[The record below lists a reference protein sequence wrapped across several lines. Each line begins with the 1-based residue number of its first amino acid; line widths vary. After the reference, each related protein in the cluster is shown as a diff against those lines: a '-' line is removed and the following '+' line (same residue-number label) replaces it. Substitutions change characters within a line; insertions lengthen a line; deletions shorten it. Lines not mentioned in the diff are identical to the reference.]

1 MERKI
6 NDKIYGMTKRIFIIY
21 GHHNTK
27 DSFNASI
34 RDTFINEAKKIG
46 HEIDLINLH
55 EEKPLNFFDG
65 SPPNDQVLNY
75 RQRLEKCDVMF
86 MISPCYN
93 LRATAILENWIDL
106 VLAPKWFFAFKR
118 VVGNWGYPVAGTMKN
133 KLAIMS
139 MSYGG
144 NIFSIQTWFQNMPFR
159 RIKAGVLKL
168 GGMKIKYLR
177 FYEVLPGMT
186 EERFLKHMDKVRK
199 LVRQL

>member
-1 MERKI
+1 MP
-6 NDKIYGMTKRIFIIY
+6 KRIFIVY

-27 DSFNASI
+27 KSFNQSI
-34 RDTFINEAKKIG
+34 RDTFIDEAKRNG

-55 EEKPLNFFDG
+55 DEKPIPFFDG
-65 SPPNDQVLNY
+65 SPPSEQILDY
-75 RQRLEKCDVMF
+75 RNRLEKCDVMF

-106 VLAPKWFFAFKR
+106 VLAPKWFFSFKR
-118 VVGNWGYPVAGTMKN
+118 VWNNWGYPKSGAMKN

-168 GGMKIKYLR
+168 GGMKIRYTR
-177 FYEVLPGMT
+177 FYEVLPGMKQ
-186 EERFLKHMDKVRK
+186 EKFEKHMENVRK
-199 LVRQL
+199 LAREL

>member
-1 MERKI
+1 MS
-6 NDKIYGMTKRIFIIY
+6 KRIFIVY

-27 DSFNASI
+27 KSFNQAV
-34 RDTFINEAKKIG
+34 RDTFIDECNKIG
-46 HEIDLINLH
+46 HKIDLINLH
-55 EEKPLNFFDG
+55 DEKPIPFFNG
-65 SPPNDQVLNY
+65 SSPSEQIVDY
-75 RQRLEKCDVMF
+75 RKRLEQSDVMF

-93 LRATAILENWIDL
+93 LRASAILENFIDIC
-106 VLAPKWFFAFKR
+106 LAPKWFFAFKR
-118 VVGNWGYPVAGTMKN
+118 VVGNWGYPVAGAMKN

-177 FYEVLPGMT
+177 FYEVLPGMK
-186 EERFLKHMDKVRK
+186 EEKFEKEMKKVRK
-199 LVRQL
+199 LARQL

>member
-1 MERKI
+1 MS
-6 NDKIYGMTKRIFIIY
+6 KRIFVVY
-21 GHHNTK
+21 GHHNVK
-27 DSFNASI
+27 KSFNASI
-34 RDTFINEAKKIG
+34 RDTFIDEAKKNG
-46 HEIDLINLH
+46 HEVDLINLH

-65 SPPNDQVLNY
+65 SPPNEQVLNY
-75 RQRLEKCDVMF
+75 RTRLEKCDIMF

-93 LRATAILENWIDL
+93 LRASAILENWIDL

-118 VVGNWGYPVAGTMKN
+118 VMGNWGYPVAGVMKN

-144 NIFSIQTWFQNMPFR
+144 NFFSIQTWFQNMPFR

-177 FYEVLPGMT
+177 FYEVLPGMKDAT
-186 EERFLKHMDKVRK
+186 FAKHMEKVRK
-199 LVRQL
+199 LARQL

>member
-1 MERKI
+1 
-6 NDKIYGMTKRIFIIY
+6 MTRIFVVY

-27 DSFNASI
+27 KSFNASI
-34 RDTFINEAKKIG
+34 RDTFIDEANKLG
-46 HEIDLINLH
+46 HEVDLINLH
-55 EEKPLNFFDG
+55 DEKQLPFFDG
-65 SPPNDQVLNY
+65 TPPSDQVLNY

-86 MISPCYN
+86 LISPCYN
-93 LRATAILENWIDL
+93 LRASAILENWIDL
-106 VLAPKWFFAFKR
+106 VLAPKWFFSFKR
-118 VVGNWGYPVAGTMKN
+118 VVGNWGYPVAGAMKN

-168 GGMKIKYLR
+168 GGMRIKYAR
-177 FYEVLPGMT
+177 FYEVLPGMKI
-186 EERFLKHMDKVRK
+186 EKFNKDMEKIRK

>member
-1 MERKI
+1 MS
-6 NDKIYGMTKRIFIIY
+6 KRIFVVY
-21 GHHNTK
+21 GHHNVK
-27 DSFNASI
+27 KSFNASI
-34 RDTFINEAKKIG
+34 RDTFMDEAKKNG
-46 HEIDLINLH
+46 HEVDLINLH

-65 SPPNDQVLNY
+65 SPPNEQVLNY
-75 RQRLEKCDVMF
+75 RTRLEKCDIMF

-93 LRATAILENWIDL
+93 LRASAILENWIDL

-118 VVGNWGYPVAGTMKN
+118 VVGNWGYPVAGVMKN

-144 NIFSIQTWFQNMPFR
+144 NFFSIQTWFQNMPFR

-177 FYEVLPGMT
+177 FYEVLPGMRDT
-186 EERFLKHMDKVRK
+186 TFAKHMEKVRK
-199 LVRQL
+199 LARQL